1 MDTKRV
7 IKYIRRKRPKEI
19 SVFMELLE
27 SRINMEG
34 VVGEGDI
41 LKVGSFLNQQMDVPF
56 VDKLA
61 DEIHALFAGCDVNKI
76 LTIEASGI
84 CIAVLVAQKFNCP
97 AVFAK
102 KHPTSNI
109 VGDCYSTHVHSY
121 THNCDNTVIVPK
133 DYLGTSDRILIVDD
147 FLATG
152 EALEALI
159 RIVEQ
164 SGATLVGCASLIEK
178 VYQEGGNKIRQR
190 GIRVES
196 LAKITNLYGKNGIEF
211 ENQ

>member
-1 MDTKRV
+1 
-7 IKYIRRKRPKEI
+7 
-19 SVFMELLE
+19 MELLE
-27 SRINMEG
+27 SRIIKEG
-34 VVGEGDI
+34 VVGKGDI
-41 LKVGSFLNQQMDVPF
+41 LKVGSFLNQQMDIPF

-61 DEIHALFAGCDVNKI
+61 DEIHTLFAGSGVNKI

-102 KHPTSNI
+102 KNSTSNI
-109 VGDCYSTHVHSY
+109 AGDCYSTHVHSY

-152 EALEALI
+152 EAIEALT
-159 RIVEQ
+159 RIVNQ
-164 SGATLVGCASLIEK
+164 SGATLIGCASLIEK
-178 VYQEGGNKIRQR
+178 VYQEGGNNLRKR

-196 LAKITNLYGKNGIEF
+196 LAKVTNLYGKDGIEF
-211 ENQ
+211 EN

>member
-1 MDTKRV
+1 
-7 IKYIRRKRPKEI
+7 
-19 SVFMELLE
+19 MELLE
-27 SRINMEG
+27 SRIIKEG
-34 VVGEGDI
+34 VVGKGDI
-41 LKVGSFLNQQMDVPF
+41 LNVGNFLNQQMDIPF

-84 CIAVLVAQKFNCP
+84 CIAVLAAQKFNCP

-102 KHPTSNI
+102 KHATSNI
-109 VGDCYSTHVHSY
+109 AGNCYTTHVHSY

-133 DYLGTSDRILIVDD
+133 DYLGTNDRILIVDD

-178 VYQEGGNKIRQR
+178 VYQEGGNNLRKK